1 MEGSVTVKEFVLRDG
16 FFRGRTK
23 ITVVGSAAW
32 TCYRALGKEKKE
44 INDGVR
50 GSGLV
55 RLTLFSIWNRKSV
68 RFEAGRDMDFSESTR
83 VVFNRIQKL
92 EPENVSKII
101 GYLLLQDH
109 GDREMI
115 RLAFGPDNLIH
126 SLINRAKAELGL
138 SSKQTVS
145 GPISPG
151 SMNQTPNSDLSLQFT
166 PFSSASSRPFSSPAT
181 FRVAAPYWDPHVT
194 TDQQQGVHNIDF
206 IPPSISDE
214 YLHNQAQFLSLEEQL
229 EPVNHVGSDFS
240 SNYYYPESALSSLS
254 ARTSRRSPSL
264 PEFPVKACHYFNKG
278 FCKHGTN
285 CRYFHGQP
293 LSDSFS
299 QIFSSS
305 PNELED
311 HAFLPGSLEK
321 LEMELTE
328 LLKSRRGLPVSIASL
343 PMMYYEKYGRTLQA
357 EGYLTE
363 SQRHGKAGY
372 SLTKLLA
379 RLRNSIRLIDRP
391 HGQHSVVL
399 AEDAPRYMEYR
410 SERSDPGAI
419 VAGSRQIYL
428 TFPAE
433 STFTEADV
441 SNYFKSFGPV
451 QDVRIPCQQ
460 KRMFGFVTF
469 VYPETVKIILTKGN
483 PHFVCGAR
491 VLVKPYR
498 EKSRLVD
505 RKYADKI
512 ESPAYYSSHFLEM
525 ESEFQPMPRVC
536 NNSRLFRKQLIEE
549 HEQVLELERRRLS
562 ELQLMPKQL
571 TQPYFGY
578 SVDDLKLAEAS
589 VDHNEFPSAERFNY
603 FLDVLNNGSTSD
615 DKARH
620 TIANYTEQESQGI
633 NLPESPFASP
643 IGSSISTVI

>member
-1 MEGSVTVKEFVLRDG
+1 
-16 FFRGRTK
+16 
-23 ITVVGSAAW
+23 
-32 TCYRALGKEKKE
+32 
-44 INDGVR
+44 
-50 GSGLV
+50 
-55 RLTLFSIWNRKSV
+55 
-68 RFEAGRDMDFSESTR
+68 MDFSESTR

-115 RLAFGPDNLIH
+115 RLAFGPDSLIH
-126 SLINRAKAELGL
+126 SLINKAKAELVVL
-138 SSKQTVS
+138 SSKQNGS

-151 SMNQTPNSDLSLQFT
+151 SMNPSPISDLSLQFT
-166 PFSSASSRPFSSPAT
+166 PFSPASSRPFSSPAT
-181 FRVAAPYWDPHVT
+181 FRVAAPYWDPQVT
-194 TDQQQGVHNIDF
+194 TDQQGVHNIDF
-206 IPPSISDE
+206 LPPTYGDSISDE
-214 YLHNQAQFLSLEEQL
+214 YLHNQAQFLSLEDQL
-229 EPVNHVGSDFS
+229 EPVNSLGPDFS
-240 SNYYYPESALSSLS
+240 NNYYYPEPALGSLN

-293 LSDSFS
+293 FSDSFS
-299 QIFSSS
+299 QIFSPN
-305 PNELED
+305 PNELLNED
-311 HAFLPGSLEK
+311 HVFLPGSLEK
-321 LEMELTE
+321 LELELTE
-328 LLKSRRGLPVSIASL
+328 LLKSRRGVPVSIASL
-343 PMMYYEKYGRTLQA
+343 PLMYYEKYGRTLQA

-379 RLRNSIRLIDRP
+379 RLKNSIRLIDRP

-433 STFTEADV
+433 STFSEEDV
-441 SNYFKSFGPV
+441 SNYFKTFGPV

-505 RKYADKI
+505 RKYTEKI
-512 ESPAYYSSHFLEM
+512 EPPPYYPSHFLEM
-525 ESEFQPMPRVC
+525 DPELQSMPRIC
-536 NNSRLFRKQLIEE
+536 DNSRLIRKQLMEE
-549 HEQVLELERRRLS
+549 HEQALELERRRLT
-562 ELQLMPKQL
+562 ELQLAPKQL

-578 SVDDLKLAEAS
+578 TMDELKLSEACA
-589 VDHNEFPSAERFNY
+589 DHNEFPSADRFNY
-603 FLDVLNNGSTSD
+603 LLDVLNNGSTSD
-615 DKARH
+615 DKTRH
-620 TIANYTEQESQGI
+620 TSSIYTDQESQGI

-643 IGSSISTVI
+643 IPSSISTVI